1 MYNLNRFIEAQNKNY
16 NVALNEIKNGKKL
29 THWIW
34 YIFPQLKELGFSN
47 TSLYYGISSIEEAKE
62 YLKNEYLNNHLIEI
76 TEALLN
82 LENKD
87 IVEVLGYPDNLKVK
101 SCMTLFYYAS
111 NNEIFKKVID
121 KFYNGEFDINTIKL
135 IKSTDLM

>member
-1 MYNLNRFIEAQNKNY
+1 MYNLNRFIEAQNKDY
-16 NVALNEIKNGKKL
+16 DKALNEIKNGKKL

-47 TSLYYGISSIEEAKE
+47 TSIYYGISSIEEAKE

-76 TEALLN
+76 TKALLS
-82 LENKD
+82 LENND
-87 IVEVLGYPDNLKVK
+87 IEDVFGYPDNLKVK

-121 KFYNGEFDINTIKL
+121 KFYNGEFDINTVKL
-135 IKSTDLM
+135 IKSTN

>member
-121 KFYNGEFDINTIKL
+121 KFYNGEFDINTVKL
-135 IKSTDLM
+135 IKSTN

>member
-1 MYNLNRFIEAQNKNY
+1 MYNLNRFIEAQNKDY
-16 NVALNEIKNGKKL
+16 DKALNEIKNGKKI

-47 TSLYYGISSIEEAKE
+47 TSIYYGISSIEEAKKNI
-62 YLKNEYLNNHLIEI
+62 KNEYLNNHLIEI
-76 TEALLN
+76 TKALLS
-82 LENKD
+82 LENND
-87 IVEVLGYPDNLKVK
+87 IEDVFGYPDNLKVK

-121 KFYNGEFDINTIKL
+121 KFYNGEFDINTVKL
-135 IKSTDLM
+135 IKSTN

>member
-121 KFYNGEFDINTIKL
+121 KFYNGEFDINTVKL
-135 IKSTDLM
+135 IKSTD

>member
-1 MYNLNRFIEAQNKNY
+1 MYNLNRFIEAQNKDY
-16 NVALNEIKNGKKL
+16 DKALNEIKNGKKL

-47 TSLYYGISSIEEAKE
+47 TSIYYGISSIEEAKE

-76 TEALLN
+76 TKALLS
-82 LENKD
+82 LENND
-87 IVEVLGYPDNLKVK
+87 IEDVFGYPDNLKVK

-135 IKSTDLM
+135 IKSTN

>member
-1 MYNLNRFIEAQNKNY
+1 MYNLNRFIEAQNKDY
-16 NVALNEIKNGKKL
+16 DKALNDIKNGKKL

-34 YIFPQLKELGFSN
+34 YIFPQLKELGLSN
-47 TSLYYGISSIEEAKE
+47 TSIYYGISSIEEAKE

-76 TEALLN
+76 TKALLS
-82 LENKD
+82 LENND
-87 IVEVLGYPDNLKVK
+87 IEDVFGYPDNLKVK

-121 KFYNGEFDINTIKL
+121 KFYNGEFDINTVKL
-135 IKSTDLM
+135 IKSTN